1 MRLTSFSMLTE
12 ANQKVYATANR
23 IQINLPYNKNTS
35 NLCILFYL

>member
-23 IQINLPYNKNTS
+23 IQINL
-35 NLCILFYL
+35 IE